1 MSEISTEVS
10 QQTTTNVFSNQGGVR
25 VLAASATCS
34 IRPNRGMSIS
44 IDVADK
50 EALES
55 VRAEAAAGISAYLEK
70 EIQKAAAQGI
80 PVDSSDANVRG
91 VSAGA

>member
-1 MSEISTEVS
+1 MSGISTEVS
-10 QQTTTNVFSNQGGVR
+10 QQTTTNVFSNRDGVR

-50 EALES
+50 AALEN
-55 VRAEAAAGISAYLEK
+55 VWAEAATGISTYLGK
-70 EIQKAAAQGI
+70 EIRKAAAQGI
-80 PVDSSDANVRG
+80 PVSSPDADGQG